1 MNNKLLENIIR
12 ESVEN
17 YIDEYTVDRLAKKV
31 ILDKIEEKL
40 GLFTNDYIQKK
51 IDESIDGVL
60 KGEINTDDGWG
71 KKEHYDSFEDMFKQR
86 FNKHL
91 NDTWEIKR
99 VIKDT
104 VEERLNDLFKKKAK
118 EVTSKIQDMVL
129 EEMLKEGK

>member
-1 MNNKLLENIIR
+1 MNNELLENIIR